1 MDNTDSIWLAC
12 IPDMMDTIESVG
24 HVDSIDMTGMIDS
37 TIPTEPIDIVGKPT
51 DRPSPFTN
59 S

>member
-1 MDNTDSIWLAC
+1 
-12 IPDMMDTIESVG
+12 MDTIESVG